1 MTALEL
7 LAAFVLVIGGGI
19 GFTHAVEW
27 VGDPLNLPPGAVGAL
42 LAAVGTALP
51 ESVIPIVAL
60 LGGGGGEEATQI
72 AIGAIIGAPF
82 LLGTLAM
89 LLVVGSAHLFAGR
102 REQGAIVNAERDDVR
117 RDLHWFLI

>member
-1 MTALEL
+1 MRVAVPAQRGARLAMTTSLEL
-7 LAAFVLVIGGGI
+7 LAAFVLIIGGAI
-19 GFTHAVEW
+19 GFTNAVEW
-27 VGDPLNLPPGAVGAL
+27 LGQRMNLGAGAVGAL

-60 LGGGGGEEATQI
+60 LGGGGQEATDI

-89 LLVVGSAHLFAGR
+89 LLVVG
-102 REQGAIVNAERDDVR
+102 
-117 RDLHWFLI
+117 